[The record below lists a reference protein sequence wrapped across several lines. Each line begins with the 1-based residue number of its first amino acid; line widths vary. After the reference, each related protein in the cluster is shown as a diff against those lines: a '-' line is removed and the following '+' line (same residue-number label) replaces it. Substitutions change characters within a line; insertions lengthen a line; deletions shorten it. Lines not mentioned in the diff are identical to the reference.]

1 MKILYLG
8 SSHFADC
15 DFPLVKAL
23 QDMGY
28 DVTYLILL
36 TPNSKRTTLF
46 DIKTIIHQNNIIKA
60 TDYSEL
66 QVYTSYMDM
75 TKVYIV
81 NRSCKKESSWAAF
94 HLMVKIARMI
104 KKEKFDIIH
113 TDVIFKMHN
122 AFLYLLFSRWILTV
136 HDPFPHTGEDSF
148 KVRFFRKLAFKK
160 AKSFVLLNSTQKHHF
175 CKTFNIN
182 ERKVLVN
189 SLGVYDSI
197 RLFLRREI
205 SCPAKICEEN
215 NVLFFGRISPYKG
228 VDYLCRAMLKVRDV
242 IPNATLTIAG
252 GGMLY
257 FDINPYL
264 EKGIVE
270 VKNHYIGME
279 ELACLLTKCTVVVC
293 PYTDATQSGVVM
305 TAFSLY
311 KPVIATRT
319 GGLAEQIDNGKT
331 GFIVPPKDAN
341 ALADEIIKILRE
353 EKIRNQLKNNIKKK
367 FEKGEQNW
375 RHIAEKYIDFYQKQ
389 CIL

>member
-23 QDMGY
+23 QKMGH

-36 TPNSKRTTLF
+36 TPSSKRTTLF
-46 DIKTIIHQNNIIKA
+46 DIKTLIHQNNIIKA

-75 TKVYIV
+75 TNVHIA
-81 NRSCKKESSWAAF
+81 NRTCKKESSWAAF

-104 KKEKFDIIH
+104 KKKKYDIIH
-113 TDVIFKMHN
+113 TDMIFSMYN
-122 AFLYLLFSRWILTV
+122 ALLYVFFSRWILTI
-136 HDPFPHTGEDSF
+136 HDPFPHTGENSF
-148 KVRFFRKLAFKK
+148 KVRFFRKLAFKR

-175 CKTFNIN
+175 CETFNIN

-189 SLGVYDSI
+189 SLGIYDNI
-197 RLFLRREI
+197 RLFLRGEVSCSAKNREE
-205 SCPAKICEEN
+205 S

-228 VDYLCRAMLKVRDV
+228 IEYLCKAMLKVREV

-252 GGMLY
+252 GGKLY

-264 EKGIVE
+264 ENGIVE
-270 VKNHYIGME
+270 VKNYYIGME
-279 ELACLLTKCTVVVC
+279 ELAFLLTKCAVVVC

-319 GGLAEQIDNGKT
+319 GGLAEQIDDGKT
-331 GFIVPPKDAN
+331 GMIVPPKDAN
-341 ALADEIIKILRE
+341 ALADAIIKLLRE
-353 EKIRNQLKNNIKKK
+353 KEIRSQLKENIKNK
-367 FEKGEQNW
+367 FEKGEQSW
-375 RHIAEKYIDFYQKQ
+375 QHIAEKYIDFYQKQ
-389 CIL
+389 SFL